1 MIWLVF
7 ATLGTVLIPGLFLI
21 LREAPFPA
29 EAYFAGVGISLING
43 FVATLT
49 NRMAIGRESQTFLLR
64 AALGH
69 GTRVA
74 LLAGI
79 VVGAAIGDVPNHKAL
94 IMTIFCGYFI
104 FQVSEIAMLQRGRY
118 GTRSILSK
126 TEL

>member
-1 MIWLVF
+1 MIWVIF
-7 ATLGTVLIPGLFLI
+7 ATLGTFLIPGAFLMM
-21 LREAPFPA
+21 RDAPFPV
-29 EAYFAGVGISLING
+29 EAYIAGVVISLLNG
-43 FVATLT
+43 LVATVT

-64 AALGH
+64 AVLGH

-79 VVGAAIGDVPNHKAL
+79 VIGASIADVPNHKAL
-94 IMTIFCGYFI
+94 IMTIFCGYFL
-104 FQVSEIAMLQRGRY
+104 FQASEIAMLQRGRY